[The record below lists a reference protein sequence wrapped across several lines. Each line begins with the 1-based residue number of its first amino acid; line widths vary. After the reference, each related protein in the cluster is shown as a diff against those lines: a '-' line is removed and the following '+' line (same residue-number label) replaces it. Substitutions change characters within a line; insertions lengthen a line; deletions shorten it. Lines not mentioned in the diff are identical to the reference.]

1 MKLKRDPLI
10 RRLPLICLLLVPA
23 FVATARQAAADATAQ
38 APPATKPADAP
49 VHAWLPTADY
59 RTNTV
64 EGWTVNVS
72 PELDREPALCHDVL
86 DLLRVHLFEVKR
98 VLPPAAAA
106 KLEDVTIWA
115 ELNEHKH
122 PGLVYHP
129 DAGWL
134 RRNGVNP
141 DKARCVEIA
150 NARNYLS
157 WTREQPYAVLHEL
170 SHAWHHQF
178 ADGGFENADARAAY
192 DAAKAAGV
200 YDKVLHING
209 RRERAYAMT
218 NPQEYFAELSEAY
231 FGTNDFYPFVRAEL
245 KEHDLKGFELMRKM
259 WGK

>member
-1 MKLKRDPLI
+1 MKPLRAPHI
-10 RRLPLICLLLVPA
+10 PRLLLICLLLAPA
-23 FVATARQAAADATAQ
+23 FVATARKADAAPQTA
-38 APPATKPADAP
+38 PATKPADPP
-49 VHAWLPTADY
+49 VRAWLPTADY
-59 RTNTV
+59 RTEAV
-64 EGWTVNVS
+64 EGWTVKVS
-72 PELDREPALCHDVL
+72 PELDREPALCRDVL
-86 DLLRVHLFEVKR
+86 ALLRVHLFEVKR
-98 VLPPAAAA
+98 VLPSAAAS
-106 KLEDVTIWA
+106 KLKDVTIWA
-115 ELNEHKH
+115 ELNEPKH

-157 WTREQPYAVLHEL
+157 WTHQQPYAVLHEL

-178 ADGGFENADARAAY
+178 VDGGFENGDIRETY
-192 DAAKAAGV
+192 EAAKTAGL
-200 YDKVLHING
+200 YDKVLHISG

-218 NPQEYFAELSEAY
+218 NPQEYIAELSEAY

-245 KEHDLKGFELMRKM
+245 KEHDPRGFELMRKI